1 VKNKKI
7 CFIMAEFVAESYDF
21 LEIEI
26 TKKLNWLKAMIYC
39 RKQTLIVIP
48 YLKIS
53 ATMTYRFNLLS

>member
-1 VKNKKI
+1 
-7 CFIMAEFVAESYDF
+7 MAEFVAESYDF

-39 RKQTLIVIP
+39 RKQTLIVLP

-53 ATMTYRFNLLS
+53 ATMTDRFNLLS